1 MSKLVTIYGG
11 NGFLGRYIARRLAKE
26 GWRIRIACRRPNEA
40 LFTKPYGAVGQ
51 VEPVLCNIRDSASVR
66 AAMQGADAVVNCVGI
81 LASGGKNSFKAVH
94 VEGARTIAQTAA
106 ELGVSR
112 FVHVSALGAD
122 ADGASEYART
132 KAAGEAAVR
141 AAFPS
146 AVILRPSVMFGTED
160 HFFNKLAALSLI
172 GPVTTVV
179 AADTKMQPVY
189 VDDVA
194 RAAVMA
200 LDAQAEGVYELGG
213 PDVDTMRGLVTRTL
227 GVIERR
233 RGIIG
238 MPGFISA
245 IIATIGDTVQGAT
258 LGLVS
263 NKLLTLDQLRSLKTD
278 NVVTPGARG
287 FDVLGFAPTPMGAVL
302 PDYLWR
308 FRKSGQYEAIK
319 ASAKNLR
326 KTF

>member
-11 NGFLGRYIARRLAKE
+11 SGFLGRYIARRLARE

-51 VEPVLCNIRDSASVR
+51 VEPVLCNIRDAASVR

-81 LASGGKNSFKAVH
+81 LAESGKNRFDAVH
-94 VEGARTIAQTAA
+94 VEGARLIARTAA
-106 ELGVSR
+106 ELGVAR
-112 FVHVSALGAD
+112 LVHVSALGAD
-122 ADGASEYART
+122 AELSSAYARS

-141 AAFPS
+141 GAFPS

-172 GPVTTVV
+172 GPVMAVV
-179 AADTKMQPVY
+179 APKTRLQPVY

-194 RAAVMA
+194 RVAVLA
-200 LDAQAEGVYELGG
+200 LDGGVEGTCELGG
-213 PDVDTMRGLVTRTL
+213 PDVDTMRGLATRML

-233 RGIIG
+233 RGVIG
-238 MPGFISA
+238 LPGFVAA
-245 IIATIGDTVQGAT
+245 IIATLGDTVQGAT
-258 LGLVS
+258 FGLVS
-263 NKLLTLDQLRSLKTD
+263 NKLLTRDQLRGLKVD
-278 NVVTPGARG
+278 NIVSPDAQS
-287 FDVLGFAPTPMGAVL
+287 FDTLGIVPTAMGAVL

-326 KTF
+326 KTL